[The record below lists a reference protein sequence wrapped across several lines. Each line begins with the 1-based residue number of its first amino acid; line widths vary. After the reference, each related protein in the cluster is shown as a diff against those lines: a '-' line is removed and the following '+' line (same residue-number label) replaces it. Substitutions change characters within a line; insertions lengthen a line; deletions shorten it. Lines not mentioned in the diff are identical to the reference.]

1 MNSLDDFCKV
11 ISYLPQEIKENLN
24 KLNDEFKKTVFEIRL
39 RAEMP
44 IILVNICGSNFLYSN
59 SRVSLIYNENALKIN
74 KQQITECF
82 NKLCGYSVHS
92 IFNNISKGFISL
104 EGGHRAG
111 ICGTAVCD
119 SNKNITTFKDIS
131 SINLRIAHEYKGV
144 ADKIYEELFK
154 NKIRSIII
162 GGPPSSGKT
171 TILRDL
177 SRQLSGHE
185 RALFLRTVIIDE
197 RSEIAAIC
205 NSKPQKDVG
214 FCDVISGCQKEK
226 GINIALRSLS
236 PQVIICDEIGTLKE
250 VNAVCEGLNSGV
262 KFILSA
268 HMQSEKD
275 LFLRPPLKE
284 LVKSR
289 EFSHLVMLG
298 GEPSKIQ
305 KIYSIEELENEN
317 SRSDISNADIFSI
330 GKLSFKDSDNAS

>member
-1 MNSLDDFCKV
+1 MNSLDDFNKV
-11 ISYLPQEIKENLN
+11 ISYLPQEIKESLTN
-24 KLNDEFKKTVFEIRL
+24 LNDEFKRTIFEIRL

-59 SRVSLIYNENALKIN
+59 SRVSLIYNENAVKVN
-74 KQQITECF
+74 KQQITGCF

-92 IFNNISKGFISL
+92 NSNNISQGFISL

-119 SNKNITTFKDIS
+119 SNGNISTLKDIS

-154 NKIRSIII
+154 YKIRSIII

-171 TILRDL
+171 TVLRDL
-177 SRQLSGHE
+177 SRQLSGRE

-197 RSEIAAIC
+197 RGEIAAVS

-214 FCDVISGCQKEK
+214 FSDVINGCQKEK
-226 GINIALRSLS
+226 GIIMALRSLS
-236 PQVIICDEIGTLKE
+236 PQVIICDEIGTLEE
-250 VNAVCEGLNSGV
+250 VNAVSEGLNSGV
-262 KFILSA
+262 NFILSS
-268 HMQSEKD
+268 HMQDEKD

-284 LVKSR
+284 LIKSR
-289 EFSHLVMLG
+289 AFSHLVMLG
-298 GEPSKIQ
+298 GEPSKIK
-305 KIYSIEELENEN
+305 KIYSIEELKNEN
-317 SRSDISNADIFSI
+317 SRNNFSNADIFSI
-330 GKLSFKDSDNAS
+330 GKLPFEDSHNAS